1 MKLALKIDVDTYR
14 GTLEGVPRLVEL
26 LQRHNAQATFLFSLG
41 PDHTGRAIKRV
52 FRPGFLGKVR
62 RTSVT
67 SHYGFKTLLYG
78 TLLPGPDIGR
88 RCADVLRSVRD
99 AGFEVGIHCYDHVRW
114 QDYVADA
121 NAEWT
126 TAEMRKAAERFTEIF
141 GEPAQVHGAAGWQ
154 MNQHALRLE
163 QRMGFRYCSDTRGS
177 TPFIPIWHAEIIAC
191 PQLPTT
197 LPTLDELIGANDITE
212 SNVVSH
218 LLQMT
223 ENPASTG
230 HVYTLHAELEGM
242 KLAAQFEQMLEGWK
256 AQGYSLTSL
265 ADYFSVLDIAQLPHH
280 EVVMDSL
287 PGRSGT
293 LACQGPKFLE

>member
-1 MKLALKIDVDTYR
+1 
-14 GTLEGVPRLVEL
+14 
-26 LQRHNAQATFLFSLG
+26 
-41 PDHTGRAIKRV
+41 
-52 FRPGFLGKVR
+52 
-62 RTSVT
+62 
-67 SHYGFKTLLYG
+67 
-78 TLLPGPDIGR
+78 
-88 RCADVLRSVRD
+88 
-99 AGFEVGIHCYDHVRW
+99 
-114 QDYVADA
+114 
-121 NAEWT
+121 
-126 TAEMRKAAERFTEIF
+126 
-141 GEPAQVHGAAGWQ
+141 